1 MPRNPNKKQC
11 TKPKCHNYAM
21 RGRLMCRSH
30 LDHELGPRGAGA
42 PMGNLNA
49 LTDGFATLP
58 LTPATASHLAQD
70 IVRDPDNYL
79 YLIADVLRDSRRL
92 TINPLRSLA
101 FLKSLI
107 DQLQPV
113 IAHHTFTREAE
124 TFINQFPDY
133 LQPEVKAIIWEGMLH
148 LPPLQ
153 RLKQF
158 RVIRANHRHRNRGNS
173 LPNELQQAIK

>member
-42 PMGNLNA
+42 PTGNLNA

-58 LTPATASHLAQD
+58 LAPATASRLAQD

-79 YLIADVLRDSRRL
+79 YLIVDVLRESRRS

-133 LQPEVKAIIWEGMLH
+133 LQPEVKAIIWEGMLN

-153 RLKQF
+153 RLKKF

-173 LPNELQQAIK
+173 LPNEHQEAS